1 MNSKTVGI
9 IVGIIVL
16 LAIAA
21 LLINQQAPAQRT
33 TTPQQTTPPQ
43 TTSAPTTGGQTTS
56 TPPQTA
62 TQSCSWKLV
71 GMYIASQD
79 KVVFGEPQPVT
90 PPAGAQ
96 TPVIVNVTATPA
108 DNVVEIGVLQPL
120 SGRLGSLGELAR
132 AAAELAADDV
142 NRYLTKIGA
151 PFRVKVLAD
160 DTQADPNLALEK
172 LKSLHTRGVKYYL
185 VRTSGEVRQ
194 MKQYANDN
202 KLILISV
209 SSTAPGL
216 VTPSDYVF
224 RLPPD
229 DTKQARALAAVLR
242 EHGIKAVALI
252 YINNDYGRGI
262 ATQLQNI
269 LKGEMEVVV
278 AAAYDPQKSEFSAE
292 VSALADKV
300 SGLVGKYGADKV
312 AVVAPGYGELQ
323 TIFLTAANYPV
334 LSQVRWY
341 GTDGSTGL
349 KELTDPKVCQFAV
362 RVGGF
367 VSTKFAPA
375 KSAYY
380 DRVRSYI
387 LSKYGREPDAYAY
400 NAYDAVWLI
409 ALTILQNGG
418 DPDTTKFF
426 TKFPE
431 VAANYF
437 GASGLTKLNQNH
449 DRDSAD
455 YALWALV
462 AG

>member
-1 MNSKTVGI
+1 MSSKTLGI
-9 IVGIIVL
+9 IIGILVI
-16 LAIAA
+16 LAVAIF
-21 LLINQQAPAQRT
+21 LLIGTPPAAKQT
-33 TTPQQTTPPQ
+33 TTPPQ
-43 TTSAPTTGGQTTS
+43 PTTAIAQTPKALNCT
-56 TPPQTA
+56 
-62 TQSCSWKLV
+62 WKLV

-79 KVVFGEPQPVT
+79 RVIYGEPQPVT
-90 PPAGAQ
+90 PPQGVL
-96 TPVIVNVTATPA
+96 TPVIVNITVTPA
-108 DNVVEIGVLQPL
+108 DKFIDIGVLQPL

-132 AAAELAADDV
+132 AAAELAAEDV

-151 PFRVKVLAD
+151 PFRVRILAD
-160 DTQADPNLALEK
+160 DTQADPALALEK
-172 LKSLHTRGVKYYL
+172 LKSLHAKGVKYYI

-194 MKQYANDN
+194 MKPYANEN
-202 KLILISV
+202 KLVLISV

-216 VTPSDYVF
+216 VTSSDYVF

-229 DTKQARALAAVLR
+229 DTRQAKALAAVLKQQ
-242 EHGIKAVALI
+242 GAKAVVLI
-252 YINNDYGRGI
+252 FRNDDWGRGI
-262 ATQLQNI
+262 ATQLQNL
-269 LKGEMEVVV
+269 LKDEMEVIA

-292 VSALADKV
+292 VSTLAEKV
-300 SGLVGKYGADKV
+300 SYAVNKYGADKV
-312 AVVAPGYGELQ
+312 AVVAPGFAELQ
-323 TIFLTAANYPV
+323 AIFLTAANYPV

-349 KELTDPKVCQFAV
+349 KELTDPKVCQFV
-362 RVGGF
+362 LKVGGF

-375 KSAYY
+375 KSQYY
-380 DRVRSYI
+380 DRVRNYI

-409 ALTILQNGG
+409 TYTILQNGG

-426 TKFPE
+426 AKFPE

-449 DRDSAD
+449 DRDTAD

-462 AG
+462 GS